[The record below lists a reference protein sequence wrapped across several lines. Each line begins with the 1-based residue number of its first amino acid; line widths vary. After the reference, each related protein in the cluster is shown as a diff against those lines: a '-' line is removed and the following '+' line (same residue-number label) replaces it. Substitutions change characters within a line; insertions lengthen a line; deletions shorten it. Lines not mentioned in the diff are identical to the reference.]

1 MKLWQ
6 KEYTLDQAVEQFTV
20 GDDYILDK
28 ELVFWD
34 CVGSI
39 AHAKMLKK
47 MGILTSHEFD
57 LLHRELIT
65 LAHLGSE
72 DKIEITQQQED
83 VHTAIEEQLTK
94 KLDQLGKKIHTARS
108 RNDQVLVDI
117 RLYSKNMILD
127 IQQQVL
133 ELSETLF
140 ALAEQYQEIP
150 VVGYTHMQKA
160 MPSSIGLF
168 FSAVLESMLD
178 NLILLKAAY
187 DINNQSP
194 LGSAAGY
201 GVSFPINREFVAELL
216 GFSKVQNNVMYVQNA
231 RGKLEANIIFALYQ
245 IMHDIGKLSNDLLL
259 FSMPE
264 FSYITLPEKFCTGSS
279 IMPQKKNPD
288 VLELTR
294 AKASLMQGYLVQITS
309 VISKLPSGYNRDFQ
323 LTKKIVIDA
332 FITTKESVFIM
343 NHLLKDIKIN
353 VEACRQSLT
362 KEVFATDY
370 ANDLVKGGM
379 PFREAYQ
386 TTATMIQKIKITD
399 PKRNIL
405 SKTHTGAPGN
415 LGLRKIRH
423 VLDEQIKT
431 VQTEK
436 KRFDKCIEKLL

>member
-47 MGILTSHEFD
+47 IGILTSHEFD
-57 LLHRELIT
+57 QLHRELIS

-72 DKIEITQQQED
+72 GKVEITREQED
-83 VHTAIEEQLTK
+83 VHTAIEQQLTK
-94 KLDQLGKKIHTARS
+94 KLDQLGKKIHTGRS

-117 RLYSKNMILD
+117 RLYSKHMLLQIEEDILG
-127 IQQQVL
+127 L
-133 ELSETLF
+133 CETLF
-140 ALAEQYQEIP
+140 ALAEQYQEVP

-160 MPSSIGLF
+160 MPSSMGLF
-168 FSAVLESMLD
+168 FGAVLESMLD
-178 NLILLKAAY
+178 NLTLFKAAY
-187 DINNQSP
+187 VLNNQSP

-201 GVSFPINREFVAELL
+201 GVSFPINREFVAENL
-216 GFSKVQNNVMYVQNA
+216 GFAKVQNNVMYVQNA
-231 RGKLEANIIFALYQ
+231 RGKLEANIIFALHQ
-245 IMHDIGKLSNDLLL
+245 VMHDIGKLSNDLLL

-264 FSYITLPEKFCTGSS
+264 FGYVSLPEKFCTGSS

-288 VLELTR
+288 ILELTR
-294 AKASLMQGYLVQITS
+294 AKASLVQGYLVQMTS
-309 VISKLPSGYNRDFQ
+309 LMSKLPSGYNRDFQ
-323 LTKKIVIDA
+323 LTKKILIDA
-332 FITTKESVFIM
+332 FIATKESVFII

-353 VEACRQSLT
+353 ADMCTKSLT

-370 ANDLVKGGM
+370 ANDLVKSGM

-386 TTATMIQKIKITD
+386 TTATMIEKIKITD
-399 PKRNIL
+399 PKKNIM

-415 LGLRKIRH
+415 LGLRKIH
-423 VLDEQIKT
+423 YAIDEQIKI

-436 KRFDKCIEKLL
+436 KRFEKCIEKLL